1 MKMTTT
7 KWISAFLVAGLLAFV
22 GCGKSQPH
30 GGSVDQVRMDFP
42 KFKEAFP
49 SPTPT
54 QDAAIQKL
62 GNAVRYR
69 IYPEALD
76 ALAALDGDSA
86 LTEPQKKAVADM
98 IEAIKKQM
106 ANAPA
111 PPPAQ

>member
-1 MKMTTT
+1 MKMTMT
-7 KWISAFLVAGLLAFV
+7 KWISAVLVTGLLAFV
-22 GCGKSQPH
+22 GCGKGQSQ

-69 IYPEALD
+69 LYPDALD
-76 ALAALDGDSA
+76 ALAALDGDST

-98 IEAIKKQM
+98 IEVIKKSS
-106 ANAPA
+106 ANAA
-111 PPPAQ
+111 APPAQ